1 MDRVKLIVYDNK
13 EILLIDFSSLKGRE
27 ISLVAEEAK
36 KIISVK
42 AKLSVLALTDVAN
55 VPYNKGVISV
65 LRDLTT
71 FNKPYI
77 KASAVVGVAPWAAS
91 VVKMIESLTGR
102 KFYIFS
108 DRESA
113 KAWLVKQ

>member
-1 MDRVKLIVYDNK
+1 MDRVELIVYEDR
-13 EILLIDFSSLKGRE
+13 EILLIDLSSLKGRE
-27 ISLVAEEAK
+27 VYPVAEEAK
-36 KIISVK
+36 KIIGTK
-42 AKLSVLALTDVAN
+42 AKNSVLALTDVAN
-55 VPYNKGVISV
+55 LPYNKGVISV

-102 KFYIFS
+102 TFHIFT